1 VHDSNTWVDSFGV
14 DLIDGVSLPDT
25 TKLFR
30 ISDVTGINSFKF
42 NSRELDA
49 IGKGILDPPGV
60 SLIRANSAQEAMQL
74 WNKVFPTRQVDLSSI
89 RGTTAAEIREA
100 GFDAIHNPSRGKL
113 GDAHARLIHPE
124 GVDGFNDS
132 NLKKLDSKF
141 KCP

>member
-1 VHDSNTWVDSFGV
+1 VHDSNTWVDLFGV

-60 SLIRANSAQEAMQL
+60 SLIRANSAQEVMQL

-89 RGTTAAEIREA
+89 RGRL
-100 GFDAIHNPSRGKL
+100 PQKYGKL
-113 GDAHARLIHPE
+113 DLMQFIILQE
-124 GVDGFNDS
+124 EN
-132 NLKKLDSKF
+132 
-141 KCP
+141 